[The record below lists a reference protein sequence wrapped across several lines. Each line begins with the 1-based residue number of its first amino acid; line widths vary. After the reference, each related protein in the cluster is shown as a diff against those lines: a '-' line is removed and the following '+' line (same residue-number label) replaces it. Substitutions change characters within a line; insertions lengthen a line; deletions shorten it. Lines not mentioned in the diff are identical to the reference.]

1 MSCGWSNSDEL
12 RLVDSAF
19 DPTNLPDGI
28 ECSDDPL
35 LAFRSAVYHASHAA
49 RTSETKPISNLLVE
63 PPPLSEAR

>member
-12 RLVDSAF
+12 RLLDSAF

-35 LAFRSAVYHASHAA
+35 LAFRSAVCRRPARRGRAA
-49 RTSETKPISNLLVE
+49 R
-63 PPPLSEAR
+63 

>member
-19 DPTNLPDGI
+19 DPTNRPDGI

-35 LAFRSAVYHASHAA
+35 LAFRSAPA
-49 RTSETKPISNLLVE
+49 T
-63 PPPLSEAR
+63 